1 MRKTIA
7 NRLTE
12 SKTTI
17 PHYYVQVA
25 VEMGKVLELRQ
36 TLNKNE

>member
-17 PHYYVQVA
+17 PHYYVQVS
-25 VEMGKVLELRQ
+25 VEMGKVL
-36 TLNKNE
+36 

>member
-17 PHYYVQVA
+17 PHYYVSLSI
-25 VEMGKVLELRQ
+25 EMDAISKLRTQ
-36 TLNKNE
+36 LNVN